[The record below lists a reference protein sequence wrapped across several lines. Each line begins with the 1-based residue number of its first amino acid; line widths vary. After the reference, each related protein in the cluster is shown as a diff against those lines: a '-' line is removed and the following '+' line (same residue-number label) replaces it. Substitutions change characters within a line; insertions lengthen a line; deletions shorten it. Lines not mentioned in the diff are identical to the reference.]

1 MSQRVKLVAAVVGG
15 LALAGTVVVITASA
29 VGLNFTATPQS
40 AARPSES
47 PIPTVS
53 PSTRT
58 GQANPTVRFVNTA
71 VIRAEAQVLGV
82 TARDLQVSFRQGTTL
97 HQLAD
102 RKGISQA
109 AFQAAFEK
117 NLTGL
122 LDQGVTQGQ
131 LTVAQEQQALTRL
144 SRTVPNWDQAPAMAR
159 PQASPS
165 ASPR

>member
-1 MSQRVKLVAAVVGG
+1 MAAVVGG

-29 VGLNFTATPQS
+29 VGLNFTATPES

-53 PSTRT
+53 PSARP

-71 VIRAEAQVLGV
+71 VIQAEAQVLGV
-82 TARDLQVSFRQGTTL
+82 TARDLLASFRQGSTL

-102 RKGISQA
+102 GKGISQA
-109 AFQAAFEK
+109 AFQAAFVK
-117 NLTGL
+117 NLTGM
-122 LDQGVTQGQ
+122 LDQGVIQGQ
-131 LTVAQEQQALTRL
+131 LTSAQEQQALTRL
-144 SRTVPNWDQAPAMAR
+144 SRTVPNWDQAPATAR